1 MLIAIFAA
9 LDGRRFAANAFAV
22 HFCFLSW
29 IIHYSP
35 VNLRYGTKM
44 RFRLQTAQRN
54 HTWGKTLASAITAIP
69 DFSRS
74 IFVCSCRYYFSVY
87 YLSVD
92 ANSITAQPWRVQE
105 AKRRKIDEAVQ
116 HALGERV
123 RRLRE
128 KRGWSQEE
136 FAARSGLHRTWVGSI
151 ERAERGTTLLTLLM
165 IAKCFDMT
173 VAELLRGLEKRI
185 EDLRKRPVK

>member
-1 MLIAIFAA
+1 L
-9 LDGRRFAANAFAV
+9 
-22 HFCFLSW
+22 
-29 IIHYSP
+29 
-35 VNLRYGTKM
+35 
-44 RFRLQTAQRN
+44 
-54 HTWGKTLASAITAIP
+54 LAAIP
-69 DFSRS
+69 DFSQN
-74 IFVCSCRYYFSVY
+74 IFLSRYRYYLSVY
-87 YLSVD
+87 YFSVD

-105 AKRRKIDEAVQ
+105 AKKRKIDEAVQ

-165 IAKCFDMT
+165 IAGCFDMT
-173 VAELLRGLEKRI
+173 VAELLRGLEKRV
-185 EDLRKRPVK
+185 EEVRRRPPK

>member
-1 MLIAIFAA
+1 MA
-9 LDGRRFAANAFAV
+9 LKV
-22 HFCFLSW
+22 
-29 IIHYSP
+29 
-35 VNLRYGTKM
+35 
-44 RFRLQTAQRN
+44 AQRN
-54 HTWGKTLASAITAIP
+54 HTRRRQNLASALTAVP
-69 DFSRS
+69 DCLAEHFSFARQ
-74 IFVCSCRYYFSVY
+74 RYYLSVY

-92 ANSITAQPWRVQE
+92 ANSITAQPWIVQE
-105 AKRRKIDEAVQ
+105 EKRRKIDEAVQ

-165 IAKCFDMT
+165 ISRCFDMT
-173 VAELLRGLEKRI
+173 VSELLRGLEKRV
-185 EDLRKRPVK
+185 EELRKRPTK